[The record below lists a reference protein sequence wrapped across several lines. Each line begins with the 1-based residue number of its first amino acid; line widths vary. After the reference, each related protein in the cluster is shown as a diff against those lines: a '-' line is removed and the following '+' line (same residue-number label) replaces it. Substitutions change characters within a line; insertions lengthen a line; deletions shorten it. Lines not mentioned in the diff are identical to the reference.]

1 MHESELIIWAKKNN
15 EIFEMLPMHALEDDF
30 PQSFVLCYAHWLGI
44 DSYCI
49 EWRPVTNVWISSL
62 QNWWMR
68 PTAHGG
74 YVLSRGTSRL
84 IDIKSPTAKAVSSV
98 LGPLEYPTHIHITV
112 DENTDVLDV
121 CLPRLNLDFF
131 LMKDALRLESKQFRG
146 MMIDTNQ
153 SIGTL
158 TGLESKL
165 VLRGYNDSSRSIII
179 PHGDVK
185 FQPSGHH
192 VHVQIDTTSLQHVT
206 YHLYQIDSQLGRLV
220 DDGSF
225 KSKLFKCYLHA
236 LTAHCLTDELTGR
249 TGTEEA
255 LWELAAASTRSFLR
269 LEQAEVGLLGLIAQ
283 LTARRQYYPQH
294 LRIMQEVHWNNLPP
308 LSQHSSFYKLVT
320 SIFKQVEGLQVF
332 LDEPI
337 EIPQSSTNEIL
348 LERAAIRDS
357 TYRVHS
363 FGAEDHTI
371 EHDVVYFSRD
381 YIPES
386 SREYQTFRTARLVD
400 DWSSNLK
407 CCSQILHE
415 IELWG
420 EPIQFPQAKVTFVL
434 GYEIKWLDKP
444 AKFLPNNWSALQHA
458 LSRSTAKSDKYNI
471 MFMLSTMAY
480 SRYANQELIETLLA
494 FATISKLHII
504 QPPKHKLF
512 QLSYGYKLDR
522 KRLIDVTES
531 HNVPIHLCPE
541 NSLPQL
547 SDETKAAAKR
557 RRMNVYHLAKGNR
570 IKKFVDYVIPQWRST
585 EIRAPENTDCNTYI
599 SMEGALKG
607 VQKCFEKWAINIEY
621 RDFVT
626 QIQCVLDELAPKEE
640 TPQLY
645 SFLQSHDNYFPKQA
659 YINFENITE
668 DSAPNVPLV
677 SLKNLDSCIIEY
689 SERQSDYRDIKS
701 LLRHL
706 SSKSQGGYEQQ
717 YTNDLLK
724 SFDSLHEDKTFKL
737 DGSPTV
743 LKQPLEEYLQECKDY
758 VSKIYDTIREHLRA
772 KVSTIC
778 QLAHE
783 ADLGPRLS
791 PISLLHHLNRG
802 KITALHSGWRH
813 PLVKYGLAITM
824 LQRAERLDACNTN
837 ETELLGELRNAG
849 HECWNPMQYPEWLLL
864 EIENNIL
871 IRSVQAQIASEM
883 ISPSSGT
890 NSIMQLNMGEGKS
903 SLIVPMVAAALA
915 DGKNLVR
922 VVVLKQ
928 LSTQMFQLLAK
939 KLGGMLDRRIFYMPF
954 SRSLKLEVH
963 QANHIRN
970 MYEECMYTGGILLV
984 QPEHLLSFEL
994 MGPERLLSDNPE
1006 LGGALIRTQKWL
1018 DENSRDILDESDEI
1032 LSVRFELIYTI
1043 GTQRATEFSPNRWVI
1058 AAHVLGLVGH
1068 FAKAVV
1074 EQFPDSLTFRYV
1086 CPGSFPRI
1094 RILDSLAG
1102 DKLLQMI
1109 AHEVCDAGLPGVPV
1123 WKFPQ
1128 KIRNILYSF
1137 LTKDDLD
1144 KADTEL
1150 LQYHAFN
1157 IESLSS
1163 SLLLLK
1169 GMIAGGI
1176 LTFAFKQKR
1185 WRVNYGLDLSRTM
1198 LAVPYRAKDNPA
1210 TRAEFSHPDVTIVLT
1225 CLSYYHGGL
1234 SNEQLYVSF
1243 ETLVLWDNAEGE
1255 YERWVQYAPELPST
1269 FRKLRGINLSDSMQC
1284 TQQVFPFLRLAK
1296 SVIDFYLSETVFP
1309 KEMKEFPHKLSASGW
1324 DIARKKANPTTG
1336 FSGTNDSRYI
1346 LPLTISQCDFP
1357 QQLHTNAMQLDCLL
1371 RSENS
1376 FIKSA
1381 VGSVGECLGAES
1393 LLQLI
1398 VKLAPPVRVIID
1410 VGAQVLELQNKEVA
1424 CTWLS
1429 RIPASEAQA
1438 AVFFD
1443 HSNELTVL
1451 SRDGI
1456 TEPLM
1461 ISPFAKP
1468 LDQCLVYLDEV
1479 HTLGTDLKLPT
1490 DYRAVVTLGPDLT
1503 KDRLVQGKTLQC

>member
-1 MHESELIIWAKKNN
+1 
-15 EIFEMLPMHALEDDF
+15 MHALEGDF
-30 PQSFVLCYAHWLGI
+30 PQSFVQCYTHWLGI
-44 DSYCI
+44 DNCCV
-49 EWRPVTNVWISSL
+49 EWRPLTNVWISSL

-68 PTAHGG
+68 PTVHGG
-74 YVLSRGTSRL
+74 YVLARGTSKL
-84 IDIKSPTAKAVSSV
+84 VDINSPTAKAVSSI
-98 LGPLEYPTHIHITV
+98 LGPLECATHIHITV
-112 DENTDVLDV
+112 DENTNVLNV
-121 CLPRLNLDFF
+121 SLPRLKLDF
-131 LMKDALRLESKQFRG
+131 LLKKDALLLESKQFRG
-146 MMIDTNQ
+146 MVIDINQ

-158 TGLESKL
+158 TGLESKV
-165 VLRGYNDSSRSIII
+165 VLRGYHDSSRSIII
-179 PHGDVK
+179 PHGDVS

-192 VHVQIDTTSLQHVT
+192 VHVRIDTTSLQHVT

-220 DDGSF
+220 DDGSL

-269 LEQAEVGLLGLIAQ
+269 LKEAEVGLLELIAQ

-294 LRIMQEVHWNNLPP
+294 LQVMQEVHWNNLSP
-308 LSQHSSFYKLVT
+308 LSQHNSFYNLVT
-320 SIFKQVEGLQVF
+320 SIFKQAKGLQIF

-337 EIPQSSTNEIL
+337 QIPNFSTDEHL
-348 LERAAIRDS
+348 LAREAIRNS

-363 FGAEDHTI
+363 FGAENYTT
-371 EHDVVYFSRD
+371 EHDAIYSSRD
-381 YIPES
+381 CVPNS

-407 CCSQILHE
+407 GCSQLLHE
-415 IELWG
+415 IESWG
-420 EPIQFPQAKVTFVL
+420 ESIQFPQTKGTFVF
-434 GYEIKWLDKP
+434 GYNTKWLGEP
-444 AKFLPNNWSALQHA
+444 AKFLSSSWCALQHA
-458 LSRSTAKSDKYNI
+458 LSQSIAEKDKYNI
-471 MFMLSTMAY
+471 MIMLSTLAY
-480 SRYANQELIETLLA
+480 SSYANHELIETLLA
-494 FATISKLHII
+494 FATVSKLRTL
-504 QPPKHKLF
+504 QLPNYELF
-512 QLSYGYKLDR
+512 QLSYGYKPN
-522 KRLIDVTES
+522 KQRLISVTES
-531 HNVPIHLCPE
+531 HQLPIYLCPE
-541 NSLPQL
+541 NYLPRL
-547 SDETKAAAKR
+547 WHETEAAAMR
-557 RRMNVYHLAKGNR
+557 RRTKEYSVAKENR
-570 IKKFVDYVIPQWRST
+570 IQTFVDYVISQWPST
-585 EIRAPENTDCNTYI
+585 IIHAPESTDCNTYI
-599 SMEGALKG
+599 AIQSALNDA
-607 VQKCFEKWAINIEY
+607 QICFKNWAINIEY

-626 QIQCVLDELAPKEE
+626 QIQYVLDELTPKEE

-645 SFLQSHDNYFPKQA
+645 SFLQSHDDYFPKQA
-659 YINFENITE
+659 YINFKNITE
-668 DSAPNVPLV
+668 ESAPSVPLA
-677 SLKNLDSCIIEY
+677 SLKNLDSCIIEQ
-689 SERQSDYRDIKS
+689 SEKQSDYRDIKS

-724 SFDSLHEDKTFKL
+724 SFDSLPEDKTLKL

-743 LKQPLEEYLQECKDY
+743 LKQQFQEYLQECTDY
-758 VSKIYDTIREHLRA
+758 VFKIYHTIREHLLA
-772 KVSTIC
+772 KVSNIC

-783 ADLGPRLS
+783 ANMGPRLS
-791 PISLLHHLNRG
+791 PISLLHHLTRD
-802 KITALHSGWRH
+802 KITALYSGWRH
-813 PLVKYGLAITM
+813 PLVRYGLAITM
-824 LQRAERLDACNTN
+824 LQRAERLVACNTN

-849 HECWNPMQYPEWLLL
+849 HDCWDPMQYPEWLLL

-903 SLIVPMVAAALA
+903 SLIVPIVAAALA

-939 KLGGMLDRRIFYMPF
+939 KLGGMLDRRVFYMPF
-954 SRSLKLEVH
+954 SRSLRLEVH
-963 QANHIRN
+963 QAQQIKD
-970 MYEECMYTGGILLV
+970 MYEECMNTGGILLV

-994 MGPERLLSDNPE
+994 MGPERLLSHNSE
-1006 LGGALIRTQKWL
+1006 LGGTLIRTQKWL

-1058 AAHVLGLVGH
+1058 AEHVLGLVSH
-1068 FAKAVV
+1068 FAKAVFDL
-1074 EQFPDSLTFRYV
+1074 FPDGLTFQHVY
-1086 CPGSFPRI
+1086 PGSFPRI
-1094 RILDSLAG
+1094 RILQSLAG

-1109 AHEVCDAGLPGVPV
+1109 AHEVCDVGLPGVPV
-1123 WKFPQ
+1123 WNFPQ
-1128 KIRNILYSF
+1128 KIRNILFLF
-1137 LTKDDLD
+1137 LTKDNLD
-1144 KADTEL
+1144 KSDTEL
-1150 LQYHAFN
+1150 LQYYAFD
-1157 IESLSS
+1157 IESLRS

-1169 GMIAGGI
+1169 GLIAGGI
-1176 LTFAFKQKR
+1176 LTFALKHKR
-1185 WRVNYGLDLSRTM
+1185 WRVSYGLDLSRTM

-1225 CLSYYHGGL
+1225 CLSYYYGGL
-1234 SNEQLYVSF
+1234 SNEQLFVSF
-1243 ETLVLWDNAEGE
+1243 EMLISWDNAEGE
-1255 YERWVQYAPELPST
+1255 YERWVQYAPELPLT
-1269 FRKLRGINLSDSMQC
+1269 FRKLRGINLSDSTQC
-1284 TQQVFPFLRLAK
+1284 SQQVFPSLRFAK
-1296 SVIDFYLSETVFP
+1296 SVIDFYISEIVFP

-1324 DIARKKANPTTG
+1324 DIARKKACPTTG

-1357 QQLHTNAMQLDCLL
+1357 QQLHTNATQLDCLL
-1371 RSENS
+1371 RPENS

-1398 VKLAPPVRVIID
+1398 VELAPPVRVIID

-1424 CTWLS
+1424 YTWLS

-1451 SRDGI
+1451 SRDGV

-1461 ISPFAKP
+1461 ISPFVKQ
-1468 LDQCLVYLDEV
+1468 LDQCLIYLDEV
-1479 HTLGTDLKLPT
+1479 HTRGTDLKLPT

-1503 KDRLVQGKTLQC
+1503 KDRLVQGKPLQC